1 MMHVGC
7 TGLTELEH
15 MPDSVATTVRIPD
28 TPNGVDGHTQP
39 SITVVTPIGL
49 VSSTY
54 GDAKLCIA
62 GVS

>member
-28 TPNGVDGHTQP
+28 THQMVWMDTPNRLSQ
-39 SITVVTPIGL
+39 S
-49 VSSTY
+49 
-54 GDAKLCIA
+54 
-62 GVS
+62 